1 MSVLPVSSLAM
12 AEPQSP
18 HLELTRP
25 LCACEH
31 TWEMCSPPWS
41 RRGWAG
47 WRESVS
53 TMSRVPFPRPC
64 PCGCRAVAP
73 ASSTVWRS
81 QIRYPGCRQ
90 ELLPLRLGG
99 HLGSRVPCLTV
110 TGHILLIYGQA
121 ACSVRDNSS
130 PGSSSSHPVSFDLGL
145 GTK

>member
-73 ASSTVWRS
+73 ASSTALPD
-81 QIRYPGCRQ
+81 QIPGLPPGAASTEVRWASGEQ
-90 ELLPLRLGG
+90 SAMSHSDWTHPPDLWPSSLL
-99 HLGSRVPCLTV
+99 S
-110 TGHILLIYGQA
+110 
-121 ACSVRDNSS
+121 
-130 PGSSSSHPVSFDLGL
+130 
-145 GTK
+145 